1 MFLEFFACTG
11 EGAAH
16 GKGRKSFDEHRA
28 TLQCRTA
35 AFSRSHGSGEYLQ
48 KGGRRN
54 FLNVSKV
61 IYGEGCENDKMTS
74 SGSTGAGA
82 DFHASAQAAIRGFAS
97 LI

>member
-1 MFLEFFACTG
+1 S
-11 EGAAH
+11 
-16 GKGRKSFDEHRA
+16 KSTVQVLLTSANIEQLCNAGLRHFRV
-28 TLQCRTA
+28 RTA
-35 AFSRSHGSGEYLQ
+35 AAGSGEYLQ

-54 FLNVSKV
+54 FLNVFKV